1 MIALSLNFISE
12 VSLKYRM
19 KLSDQKLPYEML
31 PTEFLMPL
39 GLGTR
44 K

>member
-12 VSLKYRM
+12 ASPKYGM
-19 KLSDQKLPYEML
+19 KLSDQKLPYEMSS
-31 PTEFLMPL
+31 TEFLMPL